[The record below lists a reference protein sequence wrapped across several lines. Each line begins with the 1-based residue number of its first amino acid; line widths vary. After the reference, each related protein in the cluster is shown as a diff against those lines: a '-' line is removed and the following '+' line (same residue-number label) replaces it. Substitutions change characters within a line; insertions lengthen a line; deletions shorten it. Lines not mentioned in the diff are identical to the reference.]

1 MEGILLLILM
11 LLIIIFWAI
20 CSFHWLIRSCIRTT
34 IMNEPEIPVVE
45 GVIIENIN
53 ENSIPVVEIVID
65 ENQ

>member
-34 IMNEPEIPVVE
+34 IMNEPELPVVHAVRTE
-45 GVIIENIN
+45 DVLENNIPII
-53 ENSIPVVEIVID
+53 EIVIE